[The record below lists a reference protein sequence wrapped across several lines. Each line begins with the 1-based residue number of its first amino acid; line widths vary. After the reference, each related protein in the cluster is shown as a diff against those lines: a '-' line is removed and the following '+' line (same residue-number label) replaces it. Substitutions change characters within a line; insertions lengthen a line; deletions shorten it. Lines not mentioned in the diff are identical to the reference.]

1 MKKTRPQKDAATIG
15 AKNLVFIRRFYM
27 DNIITFICE
36 CCGKEH
42 NEWPALTFIS
52 PDNYNCLSEEQ
63 KEKIAEIDSDTCTI
77 NYSDQVYRF
86 IRCVLFQKVNDN
98 CQDLDYG
105 LWVSLS
111 EKSYTDYIENFNNDN
126 HEAQYFG
133 WLCNDIQEYD
143 FEESIP
149 TTVCV
154 DKGNNRPQ
162 IFPHQNFDHPFVK
175 DFYEGI
181 TKQEAENRIKRML
194 QK

>member
-111 EKSYTDYIENFNNDN
+111 EKV
-126 HEAQYFG
+126 
-133 WLCNDIQEYD
+133 IQIILKTLIMIIMKHNILD
-143 FEESIP
+143 
-149 TTVCV
+149 
-154 DKGNNRPQ
+154 G
-162 IFPHQNFDHPFVK
+162 FVMISRNMILK
-175 DFYEGI
+175 KVF
-181 TKQEAENRIKRML
+181 Q
-194 QK
+194 QQFV